1 MSGLRVAFA
10 GTPDFALPAF
20 HALAGS
26 RHQLVGVL
34 TQPDRPKG
42 RGRHLAASP
51 VKLAALERGVPVSQP
66 VTLKTEADRAEL
78 AGWLPDVLV
87 VVAYG
92 LILPRAALDLPR
104 LGCVNIHASLLPR
117 WRGAA
122 PIQRAILAGD
132 AQTGVSIMRMDV
144 GLDTGPVFLE
154 RPLSIGPEE
163 TGGSL
168 HNRLAAAGGTAIVEV
183 LDKLAANS
191 AESTPQR
198 EDGLTYAAKIDKAE
212 AVIDWRRHAA
222 EIERKVRA
230 FNPWPVAETRLD
242 GEQLRI
248 YAAKVIDDPP
258 GGEPGSAGRAS
269 REPGSSGRDDGA
281 RAAGEPGSSGH
292 SSGGWVGG
300 ERGSASGGRPGE
312 RDNGDRGDGGLSGN
326 RASFRGD
333 HSLTAAEPGKI
344 IDVRADSIVVACGQ
358 GSLALME
365 LQRPGRKPVA
375 ARDLINTLD
384 LTGRRL
390 G

>member
-1 MSGLRVAFA
+1 LTRKVVSNVSGLRVAFA
-10 GTPDFALPAF
+10 GTPEFALPAF

-42 RGRHLAASP
+42 RGRQLAASP

-66 VTLKTEADRAEL
+66 VTLKTEVDRADL
-78 AGWLPDVLV
+78 AAWQPDVLV

-154 RPLSIGPEE
+154 RAVSIGAQE

-168 HNRLAAAGGTAIVEV
+168 HDRLAAEGGTAIVQV
-183 LDKLAANS
+183 LDELADNS
-191 AESTPQR
+191 AQSSPQS
-198 EDGLTYAAKIDKAE
+198 EDGVTYAAKIDKAE
-212 AVIDWRRHAA
+212 ALIDWHREAV

-230 FNPWPVAETRLD
+230 FNPWPVAETRLE

-248 YAAKVIDDPP
+248 YAARATAEVP
-258 GGEPGSAGRAS
+258 G
-269 REPGSSGRDDGA
+269 
-281 RAAGEPGSSGH
+281 
-292 SSGGWVGG
+292 
-300 ERGSASGGRPGE
+300 
-312 RDNGDRGDGGLSGN
+312 
-326 RASFRGD
+326 
-333 HSLTAAEPGKI
+333 AAEPGTI
-344 IDVRADSIVVACGQ
+344 AEVRADSILVACGR
-358 GSLALME
+358 GSLALTE

-375 ARDLINTLD
+375 ARDLSNTLD